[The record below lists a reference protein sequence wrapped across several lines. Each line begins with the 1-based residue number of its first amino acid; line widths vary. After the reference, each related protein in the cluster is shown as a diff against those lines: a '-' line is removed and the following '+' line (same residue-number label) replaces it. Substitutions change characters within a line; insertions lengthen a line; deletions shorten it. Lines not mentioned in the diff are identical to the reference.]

1 MAWITFRPTS
11 PSSLLP
17 RPLIPRIAIY
27 AGSFDP
33 VTRGHEDLIRRSL
46 QYVDRLVVAVATNVT
61 KQPIFT
67 HEERAALLR
76 RVIGDEPRV
85 EVRQFGGLLVD
96 FAREVGATLLIR
108 GLRAVSDFEY
118 EYQMA
123 LMNRHLSPSLETV
136 FMIPSIDTTYISAS
150 LVREVARFGGP
161 VTDLVHPAVAAALRD
176 RLGATGEGSRS

>member
-1 MAWITFRPTS
+1 M
-11 PSSLLP
+11 
-17 RPLIPRIAIY
+17 IPRIAIY

-96 FAREVGATLLIR
+96 FAREVGAKLIIR

-118 EYQMA
+118 EFQMA
-123 LMNRHLSPSLETV
+123 LMNRHLSPQLETV
-136 FMIPSIDTTYISAS
+136 FMVPSLDSTYISSS
-150 LVREVARFGGP
+150 LVREVARYQGDVSG
-161 VTDLVHPAVAAALRD
+161 LVHPVVAEALR
-176 RLGATGEGSRS
+176 RRFAPGAGGRGLTT